1 MLKFCFDSTL
11 VLLLWWD
18 VRGRNIE
25 PTLVPKNCFT
35 LVCKLGQEST
45 QPQNIC
51 DIVLE
56 KAMSDEWFSRSSRW
70 SFIKK
75 VFWEISK
82 NSQESTCARVSF
94 LTKLDVVDL
103 QLHLKRAHESSST
116 GSFYEFY
123 SICKELFFPQNSIG
137 WLLLIIAG

>member
-25 PTLVPKNCFT
+25 PTLFPKNCFT

-56 KAMSDEWFSRSSRW
+56 KAKSRGRVDEWFSRSSRW

-75 VFWEISK
+75 K
-82 NSQESTCARVSF
+82 ESTCARVSF

-123 SICKELFFPQNSIG
+123 NICKEHFFPRTQSDHCF
-137 WLLLIIAG
+137 WL